1 RILPGF
7 SIWRVDNVI
16 GTFHAH
22 SSANQPSRT
31 EALDLHHVLLR
42 NPNCYI
48 IKDLAAD
55 SPVRSDQPTDQ
66 LSNPKSTSGWDVV
79 RTLSRPSSYCTSTPH
94 FERIWWDKG
103 GDSRRPFSIWR
114 PLPRFGFAP
123 VGDCITEGLEPPTLG
138 ILFKCDDK
146 IVSEKPVRFM
156 KVAQIDKKGIDDV
169 FLWYPVAPPGYASL
183 GCVVTKTD
191 EMPSKDSIC
200 CPKLGLVNQANISED
215 PISRS
220 SSSKG
225 PNCWSIWKVGNQG
238 CTFLARPDLKKPS
251 ARLAYSIADHAKP
264 KAPDNVTAELKLG
277 SLSISIL

>member
-1 RILPGF
+1 MLSGF
-7 SIWRVDNVI
+7 SIWRVDNVV

-22 SSANQPSRT
+22 SSANQPTRT

-48 IKDLAAD
+48 IKDLNAD
-55 SPVRSDQPTDQ
+55 SSVQSEQPTDQ
-66 LSNPKSTSGWDVV
+66 LTHHKSTSGWDAV

-103 GDSRRPFSIWR
+103 GDTRRPFSIWR
-114 PLPRFGFAP
+114 PLPRFGFASL
-123 VGDCITEGLEPPTLG
+123 GDCITEGLEPPTLG
-138 ILFKCDDK
+138 ILFKCDNK
-146 IVSEKPVRFM
+146 IVSERPVQFT
-156 KVAQIDKKGIDDV
+156 KVAQIDRKGVDEIY
-169 FLWYPVAPPGYASL
+169 FWYPVAPPGYASL

-191 EMPSKDSIC
+191 EMPTKDSIC

-225 PNCWSIWKVGNQG
+225 PNCWSIWKVGNQVIRHTCIICCNIISADICRNPTLCDVLG
-238 CTFLARPDLKKPS
+238 MHFPCT
-251 ARLAYSIADHAKP
+251 
-264 KAPDNVTAELKLG
+264 T
-277 SLSISIL
+277 